1 MHRRHFMAGSAAL
14 SAAALARPALAQG
27 GPTELSFFYP
37 VAVGGTITRVI
48 DGYAAD
54 FSRENPDIKVMPVY
68 AGTYQETLV
77 KVLTAHKSGTPPTLS
92 VLLSTDMFTLI
103 DEEAVIP
110 FDGLIRTDADK
121 AWLADFFPAF
131 MLNSQTGGQTW
142 GIPFQRSTIV
152 LYWNK
157 ELFRQAGLDPEKAP
171 ASWAEHAAFAEKLTK
186 RDAAGNVSQ
195 WGTQIPSTGF
205 GYWML
210 QALAIEAG
218 EVLAN
223 QEGDRTFFDKPGVVE
238 ALRYWVDLAQKQK
251 VHAPGIVEW
260 GTTPR
265 DFFEGKTA
273 MMWTT
278 TGNLTNVRTNARFD
292 FGVAMLPANKRRGSP
307 TGGGNFNIAKKST
320 PAQQEAAFRFAK
332 WMTQPE
338 RAARWSI
345 DTGYVGVSRA
355 TYNTGT
361 MKDYVAGFPAAA
373 VARDQLE
380 FAVAELSTHEN
391 QRVTKALGDNI
402 QAALTGGKPP
412 ERALRDAQAEAERI
426 LRPYR

>member
-1 MHRRHFMAGSAAL
+1 MDRRHLLAGSAAAVA
-14 SAAALARPALAQG
+14 SLARPALAQG
-27 GPTELSFFYP
+27 AATEISFFYP
-37 VAVGGTITRVI
+37 VAVGGAITRVI

-54 FSRENPDIKVMPVY
+54 FSRENPDLKVSPVY

-103 DEEAVIP
+103 DEEAIVP
-110 FDGLIRTDADK
+110 LDGFVRTDADK
-121 AWLADFFPAF
+121 AWLGDFYPGF
-131 MLNSQTGGQTW
+131 MLNSRSGGQTW
-142 GIPFQRSTIV
+142 GVPFQRSTIV

-157 ELFRQAGLDPEKAP
+157 DLFRQAGLDPEKAP
-171 ASWAEHAAFAEKLTK
+171 ASWAEHVTFAEKLTR

-223 QEGDRTFFDKPGVVE
+223 QEGDRTFFDKPGVTE
-238 ALRYWVDLAQKQK
+238 ALQYWVDLAQKHK
-251 VHAPGIVEW
+251 AHAPGIVEW

-265 DFFEGKTA
+265 DFLEGKTA

-278 TGNLTNVRTNARFD
+278 TGNLTNIRTNARFD

-307 TGGGNFNIAKKST
+307 TGGGNFHVARKAS
-320 PAQQEAAFRFAK
+320 PAQQEAAFRFAR

-355 TYNTGT
+355 AYATQT
-361 MKDYVAGFPAAA
+361 MKDHVASFPAAA

-402 QAALTGGKPP
+402 QAALTGSKAPD
-412 ERALRDAQAEAERI
+412 RALRDAQAEAERI

>member
-1 MHRRHFMAGSAAL
+1 MDRRHFLAGSA
-14 SAAALARPALAQG
+14 SVAASLARPALAQG
-27 GPTELSFFYP
+27 AATEISFFYP
-37 VAVGGTITRVI
+37 VAVGGAITRVI
-48 DGYAAD
+48 DGHAAD
-54 FSRENPDIKVMPVY
+54 FSRENPGIKVTPVY

-103 DEEAVIP
+103 DEEAIVP
-110 FDGLIRTDADK
+110 LDSFVRTDANK
-121 AWLADFFPAF
+121 AWLGDFYPAF
-131 MLNSQTGGQTW
+131 MLNSQSGGQTW

-171 ASWAEHAAFAEKLTK
+171 ANWAEHVAFAEKLTK

-223 QEGDRTFFDKPGVVE
+223 QEGDRTFFDKPGVTE
-238 ALRYWVDLAQKQK
+238 ALQYWVDLSQKHK
-251 VHAPGIVEW
+251 VHGPGIVEW

-265 DFFEGKTA
+265 DFLEGKTA

-278 TGNLTNVRTNARFD
+278 TGNLTNIRTNARFD

-307 TGGGNFNIAKKST
+307 TGGGNFHVAKKAS
-320 PAQQEAAFRFAK
+320 PAQQEAAFRFAH

-355 TYNTGT
+355 AYATQT
-361 MKDYVAGFPAAA
+361 MKDYVGGFPAAA

-402 QAALTGGKPP
+402 QAALTGSKAPD
-412 ERALRDAQAEAERI
+412 RALRDAQAESERI
-426 LRPYR
+426 LRSYR

>member
-1 MHRRHFMAGSAAL
+1 MAGT
-14 SAAALARPALAQG
+14 AALAAAGLAKPALAQG
-27 GPTELSFFYP
+27 ARTEISFFYP
-37 VAVGGTITRVI
+37 VAVGGAITKVI
-48 DGYAAD
+48 GDYAAD
-54 FSRENPDIKVMPVY
+54 FSRENPDVAVTPVY

-92 VLLSTDMFTLI
+92 VLLSTDTFTLI
-103 DEEAVIP
+103 DEDVIVP
-110 FDGLIRTDADK
+110 VDGFAKSADDK
-121 AWLADFFPAF
+121 AWLEGFFPGF
-131 MLNSQTGGQTW
+131 MLNSRTGGQTW

-157 ELFRQAGLDPEKAP
+157 DLFRQAGLDPERAP
-171 ASWAEHAAFAEKLTK
+171 ATWAEHTAFAEKLTQ
-186 RDAAGNVSQ
+186 RDAGR

-218 EVLAN
+218 DVLASP
-223 QEGDRTFFDKPGVVE
+223 EGDRTFFDGPGVVE
-238 ALRYWVDLAQKQK
+238 ALRYWVDLAQTRK
-251 VHAPGIVEW
+251 VHPPGIVEW
-260 GTTPR
+260 GTTPK
-265 DFFEGKTA
+265 DFFEQKTA

-278 TGNLTNVRTNARFD
+278 TGNLTNVRSNAKFG
-292 FGVAMLPANKRRGSP
+292 FGVSMLPAQKRRGSP
-307 TGGGNFNIAKKST
+307 TGGGNFTISKKAT

-338 RAARWSI
+338 RAAQWSI

-355 TYNTGT
+355 AYDAKL
-361 MKDYVAGFPAAA
+361 MKDYVAGFPPAAI
-373 VARDQLE
+373 ARDQLE

-402 QAALTGGKPP
+402 QAALTGSKTP
-412 ERALRDAQAEAERI
+412 EKALGDAQAEAERI
-426 LRPYR
+426 LKSYR